1 MRTDSLATSWRL
13 SILVLLAAAY
23 IGVLLYFSPLPLQ
36 DYPNH
41 LARAVIMSD
50 LMFDQGR
57 QFGSAFELQYL
68 FASYALGD
76 WILATMV
83 HYLGTPS
90 AAAIWAV
97 LVFLSFPLALLAYLR
112 ARRIPTDTTILLL
125 LLSLYLDT
133 DVFLMRGFLSF
144 RLGVA
149 AVLLALAAIE
159 SLRRK
164 GSPWKYLLFCLIVV
178 GAYLTHLAA
187 IAFIAVGLGTTALV
201 RMYLKSFRLWREA
214 FMWIPLGAVGLWQVL
229 RASQFRRPDDLVT
242 DSLYWGTVSGKLI
255 QGASEFCRYLPSKD
269 GLFLACLG
277 VCMVAAV
284 ASRGRVTRKDLLQ
297 PQVFEAG
304 VLGIAFLGTFIALPS
319 TYSEASFVDQRAM
332 ALAPLFLVLACLNL
346 RVGASRV
353 AGPGALVGAEAVAC
367 ASADAGAGVG
377 AASRPFGAAAG
388 WVLWSAAMLL
398 VSLNLAYLTKHIRAQ
413 SEWLA
418 QYRAVLDKLPEHA
431 LVFPVH
437 TAHAEG
443 CVRPYL
449 HAASFVVIDR
459 NGLTPYLFSGD
470 TGAPMKYFRY
480 RNRPYAP
487 EEAWYTSHGSEKVDW
502 QSIAATYPF
511 LLLMKPFDPQRI
523 PLTSHVISEN
533 SVATLVALH

>member
-1 MRTDSLATSWRL
+1 MRTDGLATSWRIAL
-13 SILVLLAAAY
+13 LVLMAAAY
-23 IGVLLYFSPLPLQ
+23 VGVLLYFSPLPLQ

-41 LARAVIMSD
+41 LARAVVMSD

-57 QFGSAFELQYL
+57 QFGSDFELKYL

-76 WILATMV
+76 WILAAMV
-83 HYLGTPS
+83 HYLGTSS

-112 ARRIPTDTTILLL
+112 ARRTPVDTIILLL

-144 RLGVA
+144 RLAVA

-164 GSPWKYLLFCLIVV
+164 CTAWNYLLLCLIVV
-178 GAYLTHLAA
+178 GAFLTHLAA
-187 IAFIAVGLGTTALV
+187 IAFIAVALGATALV
-201 RMYLKSFRLWREA
+201 RMYLKSFRFWREA
-214 FMWIPLGAVGLWQVL
+214 LMWIPLGAVGLWQAL

-242 DSLYWGTVSGKLI
+242 DSLYWGTVTGKLI

-297 PQVFEAG
+297 PQVLEAG
-304 VLGIAFLGTFIALPS
+304 ALGIAFLGTFMALPS

-346 RVGASRV
+346 R
-353 AGPGALVGAEAVAC
+353 
-367 ASADAGAGVG
+367 AGA
-377 AASRPFGAAAG
+377 AKRPFGAAAG
-388 WVLWSAAMLL
+388 WILWSAAILL
-398 VSLNLAYLTKHIRAQ
+398 VAVNLAYLTKHIRAQ

-437 TAHAEG
+437 TAHAQG

-449 HAASFVVIDR
+449 HVASFVVIDR

-487 EEAWYTSHGSEKVDW
+487 DESWYTSHGSEKVDW

-511 LLLMKPFDPQRI
+511 LLLMKPFDAGRI
-523 PLTSHVISEN
+523 PLTGHVVSEN